1 MIRWGVGTFDSFVV
15 EGIDECRAE
24 LVISN
29 RLFIE
34 QVENIAALL
43 GGIWGGIWGWCVR
56 RWRILFGSGSGVA
69 GCDSAVEV
77 LFELGDD
84 FVPPSQPIELIF
96 HELVL
101 LIRVKSVMD
110 GLIGGLGFVA
120 GDLWEEKTDWIID
133 HHGLVV
139 AGGGFEEM
147 GIDFVALIGG
157 EVELLGHL
165 VELDEGGALD
175 ACSALGDFL
184 PLDWG
189 ELGGLGSEGEDEVQF
204 FDIGKP
210 LRRGARNL
218 PTSAVG
224 GLVRAGNGGAF
235 RRAGCLEVCR
245 RALGIGDQLLGRSIS
260 EGDRERQ
267 SGGHQQKGDAED
279 QVSESHW
286 VWGRSGTGR

>member
-1 MIRWGVGTFDSFVV
+1 MIRWGVGRVDSFVV

-24 LVISN
+24 PLILN
-29 RLFIE
+29 RLLIE

-43 GGIWGGIWGWCVR
+43 GGILCWCVR
-56 RWRILFGSGSGVA
+56 RWRILFGSGSGGA

-139 AGGGFEEM
+139 SVGGFEEI
-147 GIDFVALIGG
+147 GIDFVALSGG

-175 ACSALGDFL
+175 AYGALGDFL

-189 ELGGLGSEGEDEVQF
+189 ELGGLGSEGEDEVKF
-204 FDIGKP
+204 FDIGEP
-210 LRRGARNL
+210 LMRL
-218 PTSAVG
+218 STSAVV
-224 GLVRAGNGGAF
+224 GLVRAANGGAF
-235 RRAGCLEVCR
+235 RRAGCLEVWR
-245 RALGIGDQLLGRSIS
+245 RALGIGDHLLGRSIS

-267 SGGHQQKGDAED
+267 SGGH
-279 QVSESHW
+279 
-286 VWGRSGTGR
+286 